1 MCSRRSTI
9 GRLCLSNLAVV
20 AAVAVLLLA
29 FLAAPS
35 AAVPVGGSLNVD
47 GKKVYIKDWDN
58 AMGSGGEANVYEAK
72 TGGQPAVL
80 KALKA
85 GKQWGQNEVAATKA
99 AGQYIAHDDD
109 FMVQKKVGTHDLP
122 GYLKEKQENPDGWK
136 PSRFEIMR
144 QINKQQEKAGYLH
157 LDSHPENI
165 RVDTTVTKKNGAP
178 RFRLVDWGAAKKP
191 SEVSHEAKSQNLMAT
206 STFLKTECQQHGFA
220 FRDGGSSD
228 RLYRRA
234 GGAGCSVKSQAG
246 TGARAQGSASDK
258 TGSKTA
264 AVKPA
269 QKAGGG
275 SGGSGRPAASA
286 SKPARQGARKK

>member
-9 GRLCLSNLAVV
+9 GLLRLSNLAVV
-20 AAVAVLLLA
+20 LLA
-29 FLAAPS
+29 FLAVPS

-58 AMGSGGEANVYEAK
+58 EMGKGGEAKVYEAK
-72 TGGQPAVL
+72 SGGQPAVL
-80 KALKA
+80 KALKWA
-85 GKQWGQNEVAATKA
+85 NT
-99 AGQYIAHDDD
+99 GQYIAHDDD

-122 GYLKEKQENPDGWK
+122 DYLKKKQENPVGWK
-136 PSRFEIMR
+136 PSKFEIMR

-157 LDSHPENI
+157 LDSHPQNI

-178 RFRLVDWGAAKKP
+178 RFRLVDWGAAP
-191 SEVSHEAKSQNLMAT
+191 I
-206 STFLKTECQQHGFA
+206 GFN
-220 FRDGGSSD
+220 
-228 RLYRRA
+228 RRA
-234 GGAGCSVKSQAG
+234 GGAAGCSVKSQA
-246 TGARAQGSASDK
+246 GSASDK

-275 SGGSGRPAASA
+275 SGSGRPAASA

>member
-9 GRLCLSNLAVV
+9 GLLRLSNLAVV
-20 AAVAVLLLA
+20 AAVAVVLLA
-29 FLAAPS
+29 FLESRS
-35 AAVPVGGSLNVD
+35 A
-47 GKKVYIKDWDN
+47 DWDKE
-58 AMGSGGEANVYEAK
+58 MGKGGEANVYEAK
-72 TGGQPAVL
+72 SGGQPAVL
-80 KALKA
+80 KALKV
-85 GKQWGQNEVAATKA
+85 GKQWGRNEVAATKA

-122 GYLKEKQENPDGWK
+122 DYLKKKQKNPVGWK

-157 LDSHPENI
+157 LDSHPQNI
-165 RVDTTVTKKNGAP
+165 RVDTTVTKKN
-178 RFRLVDWGAAKKP
+178 
-191 SEVSHEAKSQNLMAT
+191 
-206 STFLKTECQQHGFA
+206 QHGFA

-234 GGAGCSVKSQAG
+234 GGAAGCSVKSQA
-246 TGARAQGSASDK
+246 GSASDK

-275 SGGSGRPAASA
+275 SGSGRPAASA